1 MTKRRFF
8 SICLLLPVV
17 IGFTIGCTNHRKQW
31 AAQVDSLSQKN
42 LLMVK
47 SVKDSALRNG
57 LRTIKVESGSRLIL
71 LDRYQGSLPINAQV
85 ATILKYAKLH
95 KEAQLIDDRL
105 DALSS
110 TLVTRTDALK
120 NLRTDIES
128 GAWKKENIQS
138 FIAQEKS
145 NENKIQLELE
155 KSMEKAF
162 DVKAEFDSLHP
173 FMVHYTDSILKRG
186 I

>member
-1 MTKRRFF
+1 MKFQTPIV
-8 SICLLLPVV
+8 SLLMLFVL
-17 IGFTIGCTNHRKQW
+17 GWSIGCTNPRKQW
-31 AAQVDSLSQKN
+31 AAQVDSLSQRN
-42 LLMVK
+42 WVMVK

-71 LDRYQGSLPINAQV
+71 IDRYQGSLAIASQMNLLV
-85 ATILKYAKLH
+85 KYARLH
-95 KEAQLIDDRL
+95 KEAQLVDDRL
-105 DALSS
+105 DVLSS
-110 TLVTRTDALK
+110 TLINRTNALK

-128 GAWKKENIQS
+128 GAWKKENIQT
-138 FIAQEKS
+138 FISEEKA
-145 NENKIQLELE
+145 NESKIRVELE

-173 FMVHYTDSILKRG
+173 IMVHYTDSILKRR